1 MDEQVWRENVREYNG
16 AFVLWIDQSSDPL
29 LAQHNSDGV
38 CLALALDFVTA
49 YQVGQPLPFRF
60 VNGIRDA
67 RLIPPG
73 TSRIPPKYI
82 DIQSAFQAMLV
93 QFQLN
98 LAQINTQLQLAE
110 EQDKPVLLKTIREM
124 LDNRIKQRFGP
135 GMSAFEKFNEP
146 NLTASVAIFN
156 RMSAIA
162 KETGPCYFLV
172 SMRGATG
179 GHAIAFGFRPDLS
192 ASDNFPGIFEF
203 FDANLG
209 LFVFGT
215 EQKLKDFFGV
225 FVWLDLY
232 THKDYNKFEIVTFPV
247 RRRGVRQPQPSVSL

>member
-1 MDEQVWRENVREYNG
+1 MDEQVWRENVQEYNG

-29 LAQHNSDGV
+29 LKQHNSNGV
-38 CLALALDFVTA
+38 CLAMAFDFVTA
-49 YQVGQPLPFRF
+49 YQSGQPLPFRF

-82 DIQSAFQAMLV
+82 EIQTAFQAMHV
-93 QFQLN
+93 QFQTN
-98 LAQINTQLQLAE
+98 LRQINTQL
-110 EQDKPVLLKTIREM
+110 EQAKEQEKPALIKTMREM

-135 GMSAFEKFNEP
+135 GMGAYEKFNEP
-146 NLTASVAIFN
+146 NLTAGVKLFQ

-162 KETGPCYFLV
+162 KESGPCYFLI
-172 SMRGATG
+172 SMRDDETG
-179 GHAIAFGFRPDLS
+179 HGIAFGFRPDLS

-215 EQKLKDFFGV
+215 EDKLKEFFNV
-225 FVWLDLY
+225 MVWFDLY
-232 THKDYNKFEIVTFPV
+232 TDYSKFEIATFPA
-247 RRRGVRQPQPSVSL
+247 RRRGIRQPQPSV